1 MSEKREDDSRYIL
14 KKNIK
19 YTRLGEALG
28 LSRQTVSTR
37 FKNLIQLGLIE
48 EKIDTYELVKL
59 DNNVAWLI
67 QQELLQLMIDT
78 LSQNTVST
86 YVYLF
91 NRFYANDNK
100 PFQFTIEQIK
110 NHIGISITTR
120 SNDEIVSNILFILQ
134 KLGIIKYSLTTLKQ
148 EEDNFNNVKTIHQL
162 DWITNDIVKIK
173 C

>member
-148 EEDNFNNVKTIHQL
+148 EGDNFNNVKTIHQL

>member
-110 NHIGISITTR
+110 NHIGISTTTR

-148 EEDNFNNVKTIHQL
+148 EGDNFNNVKTIHQL

>member
-1 MSEKREDDSRYIL
+1 M

-19 YTRLGEALG
+19 YTHLAEVLG

-37 FKNLIQLGLIE
+37 FKNLIQLGLIDD
-48 EKIDTYELVKL
+48 KNNDTYELVTL

-67 QQELLQLMIDT
+67 QSELLQLMIDS

-91 NRFYANDNK
+91 NRFYANGNK
-100 PFQFTIEQIK
+100 PFQFTVEQIK
-110 NHIGISITTR
+110 NHIGISTTTR
-120 SNDEIVSNILFILQ
+120 SNDEIVSNILFVLQ
-134 KLGIIKYSLTTLKQ
+134 KLGVIKYTLTTVKQ
-148 EEDNFNNVKTIHQL
+148 DSDSFNNVKTIHQL
-162 DWITNDIVKIK
+162 DWITNDIAKIK